1 MIDMRLP
8 LFLLCVLS
16 GWCNAAHALP
26 PAPTLAAKHYA
37 LYDASS
43 GQMLVSEAADAHI
56 APASLTKLMTAYVV
70 FGAIERGELSP
81 VRRLTPTPYA
91 LRLQK
96 EEPRMFLQADKEVTV
111 EVLLRGMIVQS
122 ANDAARVLA
131 EAVANH
137 EIAFADRMNSEAK
150 RLGLRDT
157 HFTNATGE
165 ADPQHYS
172 SAHDLAL
179 IAAALVRDF
188 PQYYSLYALREY
200 SYNSINQ
207 FNRNR
212 LLWLDP
218 HVDGMQTAWSE
229 ETGFSMVASALRE
242 PRRLIAVLIGA
253 DKEMLRTSETQRLL
267 NHGFR
272 EYESLRLYQKQQAMR
287 SMPVWKGTED
297 RLDIGFREDR
307 YITIPAGQREGLS
320 ARLETMQPLLAPVNA
335 GQQVGTLHLSLNGE
349 PFLDLPVMAL
359 HTVPLAN
366 VFSRGVDAIRLLFQ

>member
-1 MIDMRLP
+1 MRLP
-8 LFLLCVLS
+8 IFLFCLLS
-16 GWCNAAHALP
+16 GWFHSAQAFP

-43 GQMLVSEAADAHI
+43 GQMLVAEAAHDHV
-56 APASLTKLMTAYVV
+56 APGSLTKLMTAYVV
-70 FGAIERGELSP
+70 FGAIKRGDLSP
-81 VRRLTPTPYA
+81 GRSLAPTPYA

-96 EEPRMFLQADKEVTV
+96 EEPRMFLEAGKEVTV
-111 EVLLRGMIVQS
+111 EVLLRGLIVQS

-131 EAVANH
+131 EGVAHH
-137 EIAFADRMNSEAK
+137 EMAFADRMNAEAQ

-165 ADPQHYS
+165 SDAQHYS

-188 PQYYSLYALREY
+188 PEFYSLYALREY
-200 SYNSINQ
+200 NYNGINQ

-218 HVDGMQTAWSE
+218 HVDGMQTAYSE
-229 ETGFSMVASALRE
+229 ETGFSLAASALRE
-242 PRRLIAVLIGA
+242 PRRLIAVVIGA
-253 DKEMLRTSETQRLL
+253 DKEILRTSETQRLL

-272 EYESLRLYQKQQAMR
+272 QYESLRLYQKRQTVR
-287 SMPVWKGTED
+287 SMPVWKGTLD

-307 YITIPAGQREGLS
+307 YVTIPAGQREQLS
-320 ARLETMQPLLAPVNA
+320 AQLETRQPLLAPVNS

-349 PFLDLPVMAL
+349 PFLDLPVVAL
-359 HTVPLAN
+359 QTVPLAN